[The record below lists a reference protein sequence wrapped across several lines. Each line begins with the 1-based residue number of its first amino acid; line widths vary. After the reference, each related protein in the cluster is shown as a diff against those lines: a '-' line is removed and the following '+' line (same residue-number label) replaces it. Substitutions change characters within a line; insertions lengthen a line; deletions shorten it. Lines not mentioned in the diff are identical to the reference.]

1 MSFWNSNI
9 FSVYIVYFKRI
20 QSFLFNFWIFWI
32 FVQILVDSQRF
43 LVVLRG
49 NGWLRRK
56 KGLRI
61 TLRIKL
67 RLNGG
72 ILRYFFEAN
81 FPIFVFG
88 FKPERDRN
96 MMSYEIGSLLKIL
109 DRIATFEI
117 AVVLALFTD
126 EERIIVLL
134 RSFDY
139 NLEFSKSFVR
149 LYFDRKV
156 AITQS
161 C

>member
-1 MSFWNSNI
+1 M
-9 FSVYIVYFKRI
+9 
-20 QSFLFNFWIFWI
+20 
-32 FVQILVDSQRF
+32 
-43 LVVLRG
+43 
-49 NGWLRRK
+49 
-56 KGLRI
+56 
-61 TLRIKL
+61 
-67 RLNGG
+67 NGG
-72 ILRYFFEAN
+72 ILGYFFEAN

-109 DRIATFEI
+109 DRIATFKI

-134 RSFDY
+134 GSFDY

-156 AITQS
+156 AITES